1 MAPKPKRPDFLTDE
15 AVQNLKLAPGALY
28 ADPWHPN
35 LFVRGGKHSKTYYAV
50 ARQLGGKQVW
60 TKIGRTNLVSIKAA
74 QDETLRIVE
83 KIRAGETTKEVTPA
97 AVTLADVV
105 AAYKKKTGQHQRRWR
120 DKDRRLKRWL
130 LPAFGRRPFLDIK
143 RGEVNALLDKIEAT
157 SARGATQVLVDLQA
171 LEKHFLSM
179 SGVPEGYAMR
189 FRGGL
194 VPTRSKPNPRKRTL
208 KLEELRA
215 VWTAAGDAGRFG
227 VIVKLCLLSAQRITK
242 ILSMKWDDV
251 DLGSGDWTIPRLPGE
266 KGAPEV
272 LPLPP
277 VAIELIETQPKL
289 DNDYVFA
296 SVRGNG
302 HIISLN
308 LYKRDLD
315 ARLPKMPR
323 WVIHDLRR
331 SAKTYMAELDVPP
344 YVSEKILGHEL
355 GGVEGIYDQS
365 KLKLPM
371 KSALATL
378 AGFIETTVAVV
389 PIERAA

>member
-1 MAPKPKRPDFLTDE
+1 L
-15 AVQNLKLAPGALY
+15 
-28 ADPWHPN
+28 
-35 LFVRGGKHSKTYYAV
+35 
-50 ARQLGGKQVW
+50 
-60 TKIGRTNLVSIKAA
+60 
-74 QDETLRIVE
+74 
-83 KIRAGETTKEVTPA
+83 
-97 AVTLADVV
+97 
-105 AAYKKKTGQHQRRWR
+105 
-120 DKDRRLKRWL
+120 
-130 LPAFGRRPFLDIK
+130 
-143 RGEVNALLDKIEAT
+143 
-157 SARGATQVLVDLQA
+157 
-171 LEKHFLSM
+171 
-179 SGVPEGYAMR
+179 R

-208 KLEELRA
+208 KPEELRA

-227 VIVKLCLLSAQRITK
+227 VIVKLCLYSAQRITK
-242 ILSMKWDDV
+242 ILSMRWNDV
-251 DLGSGDWTIPRLPGE
+251 DLETGEWTIPRIDGE
-266 KGAPEV
+266 KGVPEI
-272 LPLPP
+272 LPLPAAA
-277 VAIELIETQPKL
+277 VELIKTQPRF

-323 WVIHDLRR
+323 WTIHDLRR

-344 YVSEKILGHEL
+344 YVSEKILGHEP

-378 AGFIETTVAVV
+378 AGFIETIVDDVV
-389 PIERAA
+389 PMKKTG